1 MDISLQI
8 TIFNVIIKQTESDN
22 NKMNISKSLFKQLT
36 RCDAFPSL
44 YDAYI
49 NKNNYEIDTT
59 NFTKEE
65 LIKYLTT
72 FNLDVENDDILEIIA
87 EMFENDTNILKKDTI
102 QLRTFL
108 DVFNEIEHLAAKQL
122 KDSYDGSFIYSR
134 NTFKQKK
141 YVTTINQNEY
151 YCYIDIYNETS
162 DKIRI
167 FEVKSTTDTK
177 FKDLGTTINK
187 TRNHLFEYNQDKS
200 LLTLNKIAMNNEKI
214 IQKYNELFNPYTA
227 CGKYIYDIAIQKYI
241 IENTLPKKKVE
252 YYLVVLNSDYV
263 FDGEYLDNKP
273 YYKKDL
279 HGRSLFTIIDVNKI
293 VDDYYNIID
302 DKRKKLELLI
312 INKKIKD
319 IKVGP
324 YCDFGKTTECPFKDL
339 CFKKALVEYS
349 ILETPQKNYAFN
361 NYKGIKHPTVYDFIN
376 DGIYMYVDAY
386 PYTTRENY
394 RIIYEAITKN
404 LVHFDEIRIK
414 EGLKQI
420 KYPIYHLDFESM
432 NNPLPRFRGEK
443 VYSQSVFQ
451 YSLHIEKAKGVCDLV
466 ENHTEFLAKDHNDH
480 REELVKQLI
489 EDIDLTNGGTVMVY
503 NDSFEKT
510 RLKELA
516 NIFPKYKKELLNIHD
531 HIVDLLQIIRGN
543 KTFYEKFMELD
554 DEQKETY
561 AFYDKRLHGSFSIKK
576 ALPVFTNLSYSDLE
590 VHNGTEAVYVYSH
603 YENFSEDERKKAYND
618 LLTYCRQ
625 DTWSMVE
632 ILRGLNKMIGG
643 K

>member
-1 MDISLQI
+1 M
-8 TIFNVIIKQTESDN
+8 K
-22 NKMNISKSLFKQLT
+22 ISKSLLKQLT
-36 RCDAFPSL
+36 RCDAFISL
-44 YDAYI
+44 YNAYI
-49 NKNNYEIDTT
+49 NKNNFDLINTN
-59 NFTKEE
+59 NFTKDD
-65 LIKYLTT
+65 LINYLNNL
-72 FNLDVENDDILEIIA
+72 NLDFEEDDNILEIIG
-87 EMFENDTNILKKDTI
+87 EMFENSADLLRKDTL
-102 QLRTFL
+102 QLKTFL
-108 DVFNEIEHLAAKQL
+108 DVFNEIEHLAAEQL
-122 KDSYDGSFIYSR
+122 RKKYDGVFTYSR

-141 YVTTINQNEY
+141 FSTIINYNEY
-151 YCYIDIYNETS
+151 YCYIDIYNETK

-167 FEVKSTTDTK
+167 FEVKSTTDSK
-177 FKDLGTTINK
+177 FKDLGVTTNK
-187 TRNHLFEYNQDKS
+187 IRYNIFNNYQEKS
-200 LLTLNKIAMNNEKI
+200 LLNLNNRIYENEKLTK
-214 IQKYNELFNPYTA
+214 KYQELFNPYTN

-241 IENTLPKKKVE
+241 IENSKPEKKVE
-252 YYLVVLNSDYV
+252 YYLVVLNSNYI
-263 FDGEYLDNKP
+263 FDGEYINGKP
-273 YYKKDL
+273 NYKKDVK
-279 HGRSLFTIIDVNKI
+279 GEELFTIIDVNKI
-293 VDDYYNIID
+293 VDDYFPIID
-302 DKRKKLELLI
+302 NKRKKLELLI
-312 INKKIKD
+312 NNQKLSK
-319 IKVGP
+319 IKVGE
-324 YCDFGKTTECPFKDL
+324 YCDFNKTTECPFKEL

-349 ILETPQKNYAFN
+349 IIETPQKNYAFD
-361 NYKGIKHPTVYDFIN
+361 NYKGIKYPTIYDFIN

-386 PYTTRENY
+386 PYTVKPNY
-394 RIIYEAITKN
+394 QIIYDAITKN
-404 LVHFDEIRIK
+404 SVHFDKSRII

-451 YSLHIEKAKGVCDLV
+451 YSLHIEKEKGICDLV
-466 ENHTEFLAKDHNDH
+466 KDHTEFLAKDHNDH
-480 REELVKQLI
+480 REDLIKQLI
-489 EDIDLTNGGTVMVY
+489 KDIDLSNGGTVLVY

-516 NIFPKYKKELLNIHD
+516 YIFPKYKNQLLNIHD
-531 HIVDLLQIIRGN
+531 HIIDLLQIIRGN
-543 KTFYEKFMELD
+543 KSFYEKFMELT

-603 YENFSEDERKKAYND
+603 YEKFSEEERKKAYND